1 MDQRINQSEYDRA
14 YQNGLDDMRERLIAM
29 IHNEYS
35 AQKGYHGKDHHTVAT
50 LNGLILDI
58 REDQGKEIDA
68 LKNHTI
74 NHDQAS

>member
-1 MDQRINQSEYDRA
+1 
-14 YQNGLDDMRERLIAM
+14 M
-29 IHNEYS
+29 IYNEYS
-35 AQKGYHGKDHHTVAT
+35 AQKGYHGKDHHAVAT
-50 LNGLILDI
+50 LKGLILDI